1 MLLNFFLKNCH
12 ATLSYCVQSHSKFSV
27 TIYQNKIF
35 VFAVALTD
43 TQAKIHLK
51 HCLHQHASFASIV
64 VNQWRDDIHSAEQF
78 CHTVKAALY
87 DYI

>member
-51 HCLHQHASFASIV
+51 HCLHQCILCFNCCQSME
-64 VNQWRDDIHSAEQF
+64 RR
-78 CHTVKAALY
+78 HTFSRAVLPYSQKQH
-87 DYI
+87 YI